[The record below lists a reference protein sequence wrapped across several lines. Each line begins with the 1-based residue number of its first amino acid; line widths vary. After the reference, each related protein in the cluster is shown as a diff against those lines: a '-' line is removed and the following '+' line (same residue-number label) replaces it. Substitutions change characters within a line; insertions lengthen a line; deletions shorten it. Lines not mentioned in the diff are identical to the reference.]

1 MEFYCKTRIVAG
13 SGALKEI
20 KSLNIRRLLLVCDP
34 FFAQNGWSQRI
45 KELSGAEHFEV
56 FDQIIPDPTAELAA
70 KGTVVMTAFQPDT
83 VIALGGGS
91 AMDCAK
97 AMVFFSDCSAQ
108 LVAVPT
114 TSGSGSEVTDFA
126 ILTHNGVKHPL
137 IDEKICPVVA
147 ILDSDLLTTLP
158 KKLIADSGFD
168 VLSHAAEA
176 FVATNSTPFT
186 DALAEAA
193 FASVLEKLPRSF
205 SGDTTQRLDIHI
217 CATMA
222 GISFT
227 RAGLG
232 LCHALSHA
240 LGGEF
245 HTPHGRLNA
254 ILLPSVI
261 EHNRAARG
269 KYASL
274 ARRAGLTGVSETVA
288 VRNLKNAL
296 CHLRQ
301 ELQMPENLASA
312 GVSPGAVWEKR
323 DKLIKAVLSDPCCN
337 TNPQIVTAEMV
348 GKILQEV
355 TGRGG

>member
-1 MEFYCKTRIVAG
+1 MMEFYCKTRII
-13 SGALKEI
+13 SGQGVLKEL
-20 KSLNIRRLLLVCDP
+20 KCLNIRRLLLVCDP
-34 FFAQNGWSQRI
+34 FFAQNGWGQKM
-45 KELSGAEHFEV
+45 KELSGAEAMEI
-56 FDQIIPDPTAELAA
+56 FDGIAPDPSAELAA
-70 KGTVVMTAFQPDT
+70 QGTAKMNAFQPDT
-83 VIALGGGS
+83 VVALGGGS

-97 AMVFFSDCSAQ
+97 AMVFFSECPAK

-126 ILTHNGVKHPL
+126 ILAHNGVKHPL
-137 IDEKICPVVA
+137 IDEKICPWVA

-158 KKLIADSGFD
+158 KKLIADTGFD

-176 FVATNSTPFT
+176 YVAANSTPFT

-193 FASVLEKLPRSF
+193 FASILQKLPASF
-205 SGDTTQRLDIHI
+205 HGDTGVRLEIHT

-222 GISFT
+222 GIAFT

-232 LCHALSHA
+232 LCHALAHS

-245 HTPHGRLNA
+245 HIPHGRLNA

-261 EHNRAARG
+261 EHNRSARG
-269 KYASL
+269 KYAFL
-274 ARRAGLTGVSETVA
+274 ARRAGLPGVSETVA

-301 ELQMPENLASA
+301 ELQMPESLSA
-312 GVSPGAVWEKR
+312 AGISPGQVWDKR
-323 DKLIKAVLSDPCCN
+323 EKLIAAALKDPCCN
-337 TNPQIVTAEMV
+337 TNPQIVTAEMAA
-348 GKILQEV
+348 KILEEV
-355 TGRGG
+355 TGRG

>member
-1 MEFYCKTRIVAG
+1 MEFFCKTRIVAG
-13 SGALKEI
+13 SGILKEL
-20 KSLNIRRLLLVCDP
+20 KNLNIQRLLLVCDP
-34 FFAQNGWSQRI
+34 FFVKNGWAQKI
-45 KELSGAEHFEV
+45 KELSHVAHFEI

-70 KGTVVMTAFQPDT
+70 KGTAVMTAFQPDT

-97 AMVFFSDCSAQ
+97 AMVFFSNCPAQ
-108 LVAVPT
+108 LIAVPT

-137 IDEKICPVVA
+137 IDEKICPTIA

-158 KKLIADSGFD
+158 KSLIADCGFD

-176 FVATNSTPFT
+176 YVATDSTPFT

-205 SGDTTQRLDIHI
+205 LGDTTQRLNIHI

-232 LCHALSHA
+232 LCHALAHA

-245 HTPHGRLNA
+245 HIPHGRLNA

-261 EHNRAARG
+261 EHHRAAR
-269 KYASL
+269 
-274 ARRAGLTGVSETVA
+274 
-288 VRNLKNAL
+288 
-296 CHLRQ
+296 
-301 ELQMPENLASA
+301 
-312 GVSPGAVWEKR
+312 
-323 DKLIKAVLSDPCCN
+323 
-337 TNPQIVTAEMV
+337 
-348 GKILQEV
+348 
-355 TGRGG
+355 

>member
-13 SGALKEI
+13 AGALKEL
-20 KSLNIRRLLLVCDP
+20 KNLNIRRLLLVCDP
-34 FFAQNGWSQRI
+34 FFAQNGWAQKI
-45 KELSGAEHFEV
+45 KELSGAEHFAV
-56 FDQIIPDPTAELAA
+56 FDQIVPDPSAELAA
-70 KGTVVMTAFQPDT
+70 KGTGVMTAFQPDT

-97 AMVFFSDCSAQ
+97 AMVFFADCPAQ
-108 LVAVPT
+108 LIAVPT

-137 IDEKICPVVA
+137 IDEKICPAIA

-158 KKLIADSGFD
+158 KSLIADCGFD
-168 VLSHAAEA
+168 VLSHAIEA
-176 FVATNSTPFT
+176 YVATGSTPFT

-193 FASVLEKLPRSF
+193 FASVLGKLPKSF
-205 SGDTTQRLDIHI
+205 SGDTTQRLDIH
-217 CATMA
+217 CAATMA

-245 HTPHGRLNA
+245 HIPHGRLNA

-269 KYASL
+269 KYAGL
-274 ARRAGLTGVSETVA
+274 ARRAILSGVSETVA

-296 CHLRQ
+296 IQLRQ
-301 ELQMPENLASA
+301 ELQMPENLTSA
-312 GVSPGAVWEKR
+312 GVSPGVVWEKR
-323 DKLIKAVLSDPCCN
+323 EKLIKAVLSDPCCS
-337 TNPQIVTAEMV
+337 TNPQPVTAETV